1 MKLTGKKV
9 LCGFKFILQPD
20 YPSSAPIVY
29 YDGPESPEII
39 ESTSYLSRGN
49 RILFDYLINW
59 AAQNKQMQKCNE
71 YNLNMLL
78 VKIYELY
85 DLIPPISNKER
96 FGEDIKKAQEEEWEV
111 IPAHLLNEEAK
122 EKDIFR
128 GF

>member
-1 MKLTGKKV
+1 
-9 LCGFKFILQPD
+9 
-20 YPSSAPIVY
+20 
-29 YDGPESPEII
+29 
-39 ESTSYLSRGN
+39 
-49 RILFDYLINW
+49 
-59 AAQNKQMQKCNE
+59 
-71 YNLNMLL
+71 MLL

-96 FGEDIKKAQEEEWEV
+96 FGEDIKNAQEEEWEV